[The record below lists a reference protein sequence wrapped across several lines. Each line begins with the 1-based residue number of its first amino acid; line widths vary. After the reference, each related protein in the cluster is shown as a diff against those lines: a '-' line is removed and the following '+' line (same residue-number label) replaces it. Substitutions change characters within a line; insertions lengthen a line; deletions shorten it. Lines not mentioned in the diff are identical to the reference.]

1 MKSKTLLRS
10 LLIVALVIAQH
21 AFAQDEAKSSNLGI
35 GMNLGFQKLFG
46 DEDPTWFAPAG
57 EFMAKFLVN
66 DRFNISM
73 GLGYGLLWDHYFERK
88 FETNLI
94 TGDIKANINLLSPG
108 KINPYLSLGL
118 GVFNFSYKQLKP
130 SAKGNKAL
138 EGNRY
143 YDGSLILG
151 GGLEYMMSPKLGI
164 DVFADYRHTTGD
176 DLDGYTFG
184 NKDGYFNSRAGV
196 TYYMSPRRLSP
207 VPSNED
213 LMASNKLEM
222 EDMSDAGLPEASN
235 SGNLSMFEAKLD
247 KLDKSDTGFS
257 MEQYVRLKSRVD
269 ELTQLIKEK
278 ESALEDLHMN
288 LDLKNQRIADLESE
302 LQRTP
307 SSAGASY
314 GDVSGFSQGYE
325 EALRKFYAH
334 DYDSAIEEFTNL
346 REQFPHHRL
355 ASNCD
360 YWIGECYF
368 GKGDYTQAAAAFQRV
383 FNYENSY
390 KKDDA
395 TIMLGRSYYNMQD
408 LNTAKTFFQELLDN
422 YPDSEYVGKA
432 KSWLGKI
439 G

>member
-10 LLIVALVIAQH
+10 LLIVALVISQN
-21 AFAQDEAKSSNLGI
+21 AFAQDEAKSSNLGV

-46 DEDPTWFAPAG
+46 DVVHTWFAPAG
-57 EFMAKFLVN
+57 EFMTKFMVN

-73 GLGYGLLWDHYFERK
+73 GLGYGLLWDHYFERS
-88 FETNLI
+88 FQTNLI

-108 KINPYLSLGL
+108 RVNPYLSLGL
-118 GVFNFSYKQLKP
+118 GVFSFSYKQLKS
-130 SAKGNKAL
+130 SAIGSSNL
-138 EGNRY
+138 QGSRY

-151 GGLEYMMSPKLGI
+151 GGLEFMVNPKLAI
-164 DVFADYRHTTGD
+164 NVFADYRHTTGD
-176 DLDGYTFG
+176 DLDGFTYG
-184 NKDGYFNSRAGV
+184 NKDGYFNSRAGF
-196 TYYMSPRRLSP
+196 TYYLSPRQASP
-207 VPSNED
+207 VSPNEK
-213 LMASNKLEM
+213 LLATNNLEM

-278 ESALEDLHMN
+278 ESALEDLRMN
-288 LDLKNQRIADLESE
+288 LDLKNQRITDLEAE

-307 SSAGASY
+307 GSAMASY
-314 GDVSGFSQGYE
+314 GGVSDFSQGYE
-325 EALRKFYAH
+325 EALRKFYAR
-334 DYDSAIEEFTNL
+334 DYDSAIAEFASL
-346 REQFPHHRL
+346 REKFPHHRL
-355 ASNCD
+355 VSNCD
-360 YWIGECYF
+360 YWIGESYF
-368 GKGDYTQAAAAFQRV
+368 GKGNYTQAADAFQRV

-395 TIMLGRSYYNMQD
+395 TIMLGRCYYNMQD
-408 LNTAKTFFQELLDN
+408 LNTAKTFFQQLLDN

-432 KSWLGKI
+432 KTWLGKI